1 MDIFVYSGG
10 GGGMSMSMSMVT
22 VSNEDDEE
30 YCYNTDCGAS
40 LFACEDE
47 ALTR

>member
-10 GGGMSMSMSMVT
+10 GVGMSMSMVT

-30 YCYNTDCGAS
+30 YYYNTDCGGS

>member
-10 GGGMSMSMSMVT
+10 GGGMSMLMVT

-30 YCYNTDCGAS
+30 YYYNTDCGAS

>member
-10 GGGMSMSMSMVT
+10 GVGMSMSTVT

-30 YCYNTDCGAS
+30 YYYNTDCGAS
-40 LFACEDE
+40 FFACEDE